1 MYFTQNE
8 GKSVVTESFM
18 IFWSVNSIKKW
29 PNGNRSF
36 LSCLNKL
43 LDECNNTYYSI
54 AD

>member
-8 GKSVVTESFM
+8 GKSVVAESFM

-43 LDECNNTYYSI
+43 RDECSNTYYSI